1 MAGLP
6 RVPSMNDAFRMVQAQ
21 SDLMSDLP
29 SIIAELQASVRG
41 LSETLTDS
49 KTTAA
54 SALRVTARLEDI
66 LDEIEEPVRALR
78 PGLQRLAVALD
89 SPVIDRLP
97 ATLETIERTVL
108 PVAARVA
115 ATTAWIQETKS
126 RWKSRL
132 AHLGARDRGLLPD
145 VAPSAERTG

>member
-1 MAGLP
+1 
-6 RVPSMNDAFRMVQAQ
+6 MNDAFRMVQAQ

-41 LSETLTDS
+41 LSETLADS

-54 SALRVTARLEDI
+54 SALRVAARLEDI
-66 LDEIEEPVRALR
+66 LDEIEQPMRALR
-78 PGLQRLAVALD
+78 PGLQRLAAALD
-89 SPVIDRLP
+89 NPVIDRIP

-108 PVAARVA
+108 PFAARVA
-115 ATTAWIQETKS
+115 ATTARMQETKA

-132 AHLGARDRGLLPD
+132 ARLRASDQPLLPG
-145 VAPSAERTG
+145 VAPSAKRTG